1 MDQLHGRF
9 EHLKEEAEEIIITVI
24 IVFPLLLLYIHIV
37 VVSLNIVPEQQV
49 VLSLSL
55 SLSLSTRNPIAN
67 LSLLCRTFSY
77 SNGFQCFFA
86 GFGDGFT
93 CKAAMRTLPSV
104 SER

>member
-9 EHLKEEAEEIIITVI
+9 EHLKEEAEIIITV

-55 SLSLSTRNPIAN
+55 LVIRSLIFRYYVGVFSTPMVFSASLPAS
-67 LSLLCRTFSY
+67 
-77 SNGFQCFFA
+77 
-86 GFGDGFT
+86 
-93 CKAAMRTLPSV
+93 AMV
-104 SER
+104 SPVKR

>member
-55 SLSLSTRNPIAN
+55 
-67 LSLLCRTFSY
+67 Y
-77 SNGFQCFFA
+77 S
-86 GFGDGFT
+86 
-93 CKAAMRTLPSV
+93 
-104 SER
+104 